1 MLANIT
7 ALLLWILLKHGL
19 GAQNCDAFA
28 CGALQELPLLYL
40 KGGSIVPMGPV
51 AHYVGEKTAG
61 EPLTLIVALDHHGT
75 LPKPT
80 HSQIKAEM
88 YNMWN
93 SGLEDV
99 LNFYFFCFV

>member
-1 MLANIT
+1 MVWVLRIV
-7 ALLLWILLKHGL
+7 
-19 GAQNCDAFA
+19 DAFA
-28 CGALQELPLLYL
+28 CGAFQELPLLYL

-80 HSQIKAEM
+80 LYLIKAEM

-99 LNFYFFCFV
+99 LKSIVFCLFDEKREGKG

>member
-1 MLANIT
+1 MVWVLRIV
-7 ALLLWILLKHGL
+7 
-19 GAQNCDAFA
+19 DAFA
-28 CGALQELPLLYL
+28 CGAFQELPLLYL

-51 AHYVGEKTAG
+51 VHYVGEKTAG

-75 LPKPT
+75 LRKPT
-80 HSQIKAEM
+80 LYLIKAEM

-99 LNFYFFCFV
+99 LKSIVFCLFDEKREGKG